1 MLFRRF
7 GKEPLELR
15 HQRTSDAI
23 FNIASSVGSYEE
35 YLMEYA
41 YGLMETLLPKAK
53 YDNGFKMIEMYYQI
67 FNTFF

>member
-23 FNIASSVGSYEE
+23 FNLASQPGKYED
-35 YLMEYA
+35 YLMEYV
-41 YGLMETLLPKAK
+41 YGLMETLLPKAI
-53 YDNGFKMIEMYYQI
+53 YDNGYKMIEM
-67 FNTFF
+67 